1 MVFRRTTRG
10 LHMLFSSQ
18 MTIRTFDRNL
28 RKALEVFRQFVD
40 VIAAGICTFKQPPD
54 SNCVNLTRSENPG
67 LIGERSPGTPGSIL
81 RLGESH

>member
-1 MVFRRTTRG
+1 
-10 LHMLFSSQ
+10 MLFSSQ

-54 SNCVNLTRSENPG
+54 SNCVNLTRSANPG
-67 LIGERSPGTPGSIL
+67 LIGERSPGTPGNIL
-81 RLGESH
+81 RLDESH